1 VYSKGDLVLVKSTFF
16 SDPMIGVV
24 IDVDPEPSVRLKYLI
39 LVRGMNRMLWYME
52 TEIRGH
58 AINANEI

>member
-1 VYSKGDLVLVKSTFF
+1 
-16 SDPMIGVV
+16 MIGVV